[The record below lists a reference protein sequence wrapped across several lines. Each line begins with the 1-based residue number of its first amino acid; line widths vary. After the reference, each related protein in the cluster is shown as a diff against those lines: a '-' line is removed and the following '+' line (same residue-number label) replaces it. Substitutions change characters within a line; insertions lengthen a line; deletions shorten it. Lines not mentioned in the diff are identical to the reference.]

1 MSARP
6 RHTLR
11 TLRRLR
17 MILNTF
23 VSGPQAW
30 FFLAGERGYLR
41 DQGIALEF
49 TPGDTGVVHMRLL
62 PPLTTRMRHLARDAA
77 SW

>member
-11 TLRRLR
+11 TLRK
-17 MILNTF
+17 ILNTF

-30 FFLAGERGYLR
+30 FFSLAS
-41 DQGIALEF
+41 A
-49 TPGDTGVVHMRLL
+49 
-62 PPLTTRMRHLARDAA
+62 TRVRHLARDAA

>member
-1 MSARP
+1 MSVRP

-11 TLRRLR
+11 TLR

-23 VSGPQAW
+23 VSAPPAW
-30 FFLAGERGYLR
+30 FFLAGKRGYLH
-41 DQGIALEF
+41 DEGIALEF
-49 TPGDTGVVHMRLL
+49 TPGDTGIVHARFL
-62 PPLTTRMRHLARDAA
+62 PPPATLMRHPARDAA

>member
-11 TLRRLR
+11 RLR
-17 MILNTF
+17 KILNTF
-23 VSGPQAW
+23 VSEPPAW

-41 DQGIALEF
+41 DEGIALEF
-49 TPGDTGVVHMRLL
+49 TPGDTGMAHARFL
-62 PPLTTRMRHLARDAA
+62 PPLTTRVRHLARDAA

>member
-6 RHTLR
+6 GRPLR
-11 TLRRLR
+11 TLR

-30 FFLAGERGYLR
+30 FFLADERGYLR
-41 DQGIALEF
+41 DEGIALEF
-49 TPGDTGVVHMRLL
+49 TPRDTGIVNLGFL
-62 PPLTTRMRHLARDAA
+62 PPLTTRVRHPARDAA

>member
-11 TLRRLR
+11 TLHLLR
-17 MILNTF
+17 KILNTF
-23 VSGPQAW
+23 VSGPQTW
-30 FFLAGERGYLR
+30 FFSLAS
-41 DQGIALEF
+41 A
-49 TPGDTGVVHMRLL
+49 
-62 PPLTTRMRHLARDAA
+62 TRVRHLARDAV

>member
-1 MSARP
+1 MSACP
-6 RHTLR
+6 HLTLR
-11 TLRRLR
+11 TLRRVR

-41 DQGIALEF
+41 DEGIALEF
-49 TPGDTGVVHMRLL
+49 TPGDTGMAHVRFL
-62 PPLTTRMRHLARDAA
+62 PPLATLMRHPARDAA

>member
-11 TLRRLR
+11 TLRTLR

-41 DQGIALEF
+41 DEGIALEF
-49 TPGDTGVVHMRLL
+49 TPGDTGIVHARFL
-62 PPLTTRMRHLARDAA
+62 PPLTTRVRHPARDAA
-77 SW
+77 SC

>member
-1 MSARP
+1 MNAGP
-6 RHTLR
+6 HR

-30 FFLAGERGYLR
+30 FFSLAS
-41 DQGIALEF
+41 A
-49 TPGDTGVVHMRLL
+49 
-62 PPLTTRMRHLARDAA
+62 TRVRHLARNAA
-77 SW
+77 SC

>member
-11 TLRRLR
+11 TLRK
-17 MILNTF
+17 ILNTF
-23 VSGPQAW
+23 VSGPQAR

-41 DQGIALEF
+41 DEGSALEF
-49 TPGDTGVVHMRLL
+49 TPGDTGMAHARFL
-62 PPLTTRMRHLARDAA
+62 PPPTTRVRHLARDAA

>member
-11 TLRRLR
+11 TLCK
-17 MILNTF
+17 ILNTF

-30 FFLAGERGYLR
+30 FFSLAS
-41 DQGIALEF
+41 A
-49 TPGDTGVVHMRLL
+49 
-62 PPLTTRMRHLARDAA
+62 TRVRHLARGAA
-77 SW
+77 SC

>member
-1 MSARP
+1 MSVRP

-11 TLRRLR
+11 TLR

-23 VSGPQAW
+23 VSAPQAW

-49 TPGDTGVVHMRLL
+49 TPGDSGIVHATFL
-62 PPLTTRMRHLARDAA
+62 PPLASRVRHPARDAA

>member
-6 RHTLR
+6 RHT
-11 TLRRLR
+11 LR

-30 FFLAGERGYLR
+30 FFSLAS
-41 DQGIALEF
+41 A
-49 TPGDTGVVHMRLL
+49 
-62 PPLTTRMRHLARDAA
+62 TRVRHLARDAA